1 MKAYLLPRVRRRVR
15 IPLFPLQT
23 VLFPETTLAL
33 HIFEPRYREMI
44 GRCLEHDETF
54 GICLILEGDE
64 VGGHAVPHRVGTE
77 AAIIASQ
84 RYADGRYDIVAEGR
98 RRFEV
103 LSLDRSRA
111 YLRADVRFLDERDG
125 TEDPALAVAVA
136 KLFEGVLESLELAG
150 QAVVD
155 ETWKALDARSLSYKV
170 AAALPAGADA
180 KQELLEV
187 PDTEA
192 RLKQLAE
199 ILMTLRRVGAAAGA
213 A

>member
-192 RLKQLAE
+192 RLKRLAE